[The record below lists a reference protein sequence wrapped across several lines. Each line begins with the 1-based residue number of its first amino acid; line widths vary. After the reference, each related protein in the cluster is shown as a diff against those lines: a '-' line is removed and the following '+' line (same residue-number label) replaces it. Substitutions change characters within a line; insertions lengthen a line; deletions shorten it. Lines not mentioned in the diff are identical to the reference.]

1 MEQILNMFGGFPALL
16 SWGISYVKNELP
28 SLDGKL
34 KTFAADKLEEGKIY
48 SIQIQKSKDGEIW
61 VNLPNGE
68 VMTAI
73 EAIEHILELVENNKE
88 K

>member
-16 SWGISYVKNELP
+16 NWGISFVKNELP

-34 KTFAADKLEEGKIY
+34 KTFVADKLVEDKIY
-48 SIQIQKSKDGEIW
+48 SFHVKKTKDGEIW
-61 VNLPNGE
+61 VNFE
-68 VMTAI
+68 EHTMTAI
-73 EAIEHILELVENNKE
+73 EAVEHILELVENNKE